1 MLTIDEL
8 ERGYSQRA
16 DVVLDDRR
24 SSNDTKEHFFCTVV
38 ALASG
43 KLDELAQGHIDV
55 RIGIAILERAVSAW
69 NAILRKETSLSIQG
83 DIQGLAVGLAGK
95 ELACIGQVKNG
106 QG

>member
-8 ERGYSQRA
+8 ERGYSQRV

-24 SSNDTKEHFFCTVV
+24 SSNDTKQHFFCAVV
-38 ALASG
+38 ALTSG

-55 RIGIAILERAVSAW
+55 RTGIAILERAVSAW
-69 NAILRKETSLSIQG
+69 NAILRKEPNHSIQG
-83 DIQGLAVGLAGK
+83 GIHGLPMALVSK